1 MKKTQS
7 GFTLIELVVV
17 IVLLGILGVTALGKF
32 ENLSADAADAAEK
45 GIAGELSSAAAINY
59 AARTVNSSNGVAIA
73 KANCDATTNASAGT
87 AKNPSSELDS
97 LMASGSAPAGTIEYA
112 FISGGTFGSGSGS
125 AGGDCASGKTFAC
138 SITDTR
144 GDDTKNGTAIILCT
158 G

>member
-1 MKKTQS
+1 MKKKQS

-59 AARTVNSSNGVAIA
+59 AARTVNASNGVAIA
-73 KANCDATTNASAGT
+73 EANCSTGAG
-87 AKNPSSELDS
+87 APSNELDS
-97 LMASGSAPAGTIEYA
+97 LMASGSAPAGTIKYA
-112 FISGGTFGSGSGS
+112 FIAGGGTFAGSKGGS
-125 AGGDCASGKTFAC
+125 CASGKTFAC
-138 SITDTR
+138 SITDSR
-144 GDDTKNGTAIILCT
+144 GVNAAVVTPATDGTATILCT

>member
-59 AARTVNSSNGVAIA
+59 AARTVNANNGVAIA
-73 KANCDATTNASAGT
+73 NANCFTGAAGAPSA
-87 AKNPSSELDS
+87 ELDS
-97 LMASGSAPAGTIEYA
+97 LMASGSAPAGTIKYA
-112 FISGGTFGSGSGS
+112 FIAGGGTFGGA
-125 AGGDCASGKTFAC
+125 AGAVCTSGKTFAC
-138 SITDTR
+138 SITDSR
-144 GDDTKNGTAIILCT
+144 GVNAAVVTAATDGTATILCT

>member
-59 AARTVNSSNGVAIA
+59 AARTVNASNGVAIA
-73 KANCDATTNASAGT
+73 
-87 AKNPSSELDS
+87 ELDS
-97 LMASGSAPAGTIEYA
+97 LMASGSAPAGTIKYA
-112 FISGGTFGSGSGS
+112 FIAGGGTFGGA
-125 AGGDCASGKTFAC
+125 AGAVCTSGKTFAC
-138 SITDTR
+138 SITDSR
-144 GDDTKNGTAIILCT
+144 GVNAAVVTAATDGTATILCT